1 MDTLLFETG
10 YGLIPKSVMTNSDL
24 SLQCKGIFSYLCA
37 YAGNKD
43 TAFPGIDLITK
54 QLSISKDTFY
64 KYMKELKDKG
74 FIESV
79 QVKEDGKFSHTE
91 YKIIPFPK
99 SSDTVSSD
107 TESPY
112 TVNQDTKSN
121 SNIKSNSI
129 KNNNNIYSPVIDYLN
144 KKCGTS
150 YKSTTKKTQTL
161 IRARQV
167 EGFELE
173 DFKKVID
180 NKAAS
185 WLNDPKMCK
194 FLRPETLFGNKFEGY
209 LNEKPRGGGPN
220 GGPGG
225 NTSSDSNSF
234 EGIKLNF
241 Q

>member
-1 MDTLLFETG
+1 MERHFKG
-10 YGLIPKSVMTNSDL
+10 IWIPKEVYLNKEL
-24 SLQCKGIFSYLCA
+24 SWIEKILFVEIDSLDGEEGCYASNEYFAEHLQVSKGRISKMINKLVKMKYISSELI
-37 YAGNKD
+37 YKKGTKQIEKRVLKNNLTYSQKRLEGIVENDHRGIVENDQDNNKD
-43 TAFPGIDLITK
+43 
-54 QLSISKDTFY
+54 
-64 KYMKELKDKG
+64 
-74 FIESV
+74 
-79 QVKEDGKFSHTE
+79 
-91 YKIIPFPK
+91 
-99 SSDTVSSD
+99 
-107 TESPY
+107 
-112 TVNQDTKSN
+112 
-121 SNIKSNSI
+121 
-129 KNNNNIYSPVIDYLN
+129 KNNTLYINIYSPVIDYLN
-144 KKCGTS
+144 EKCGTS
-150 YKSTTKKTQTL
+150 YKSTTNKTQTL

-185 WLNDPKMCK
+185 WLNDSKMCK

-225 NTSSDSNSF
+225 NTSGDCNSF

>member
-1 MDTLLFETG
+1 MERNFKG
-10 YGLIPKSVMTNSDL
+10 IWIPKEVYLNKEL
-24 SLQCKGIFSYLCA
+24 SWIEKILFVEIDSLDGEEGCYASNEYFAEHLQVSKGRISKMINKLVKMKYITSELI
-37 YAGNKD
+37 YKKGTKQIEKRVLKNNLTYSQKRLEGIVENDHRGIVENDQDNNKD
-43 TAFPGIDLITK
+43 
-54 QLSISKDTFY
+54 
-64 KYMKELKDKG
+64 
-74 FIESV
+74 
-79 QVKEDGKFSHTE
+79 
-91 YKIIPFPK
+91 
-99 SSDTVSSD
+99 
-107 TESPY
+107 
-112 TVNQDTKSN
+112 
-121 SNIKSNSI
+121 
-129 KNNNNIYSPVIDYLN
+129 KNNTLYINIYSPVIDYLN
-144 KKCGTS
+144 EKCGTS
-150 YKSTTKKTQTL
+150 YKSTTNKTQTL

>member
-1 MDTLLFETG
+1 MERHFKG
-10 YGLIPKSVMTNSDL
+10 IWIPKEVYLNKEL
-24 SLQCKGIFSYLCA
+24 SWIEKILFVEIDSLDGEEGCYASNEYFAEHLQVSKGRISKMINKLVKMKYISSELI
-37 YAGNKD
+37 YKKGTKQIEKRVLKNNLTYSQKRLEGIVENDHRGIVENDQDNNKD
-43 TAFPGIDLITK
+43 
-54 QLSISKDTFY
+54 
-64 KYMKELKDKG
+64 
-74 FIESV
+74 
-79 QVKEDGKFSHTE
+79 
-91 YKIIPFPK
+91 
-99 SSDTVSSD
+99 
-107 TESPY
+107 
-112 TVNQDTKSN
+112 
-121 SNIKSNSI
+121 
-129 KNNNNIYSPVIDYLN
+129 KNNTLYINIYSPVIDYLN
-144 KKCGTS
+144 EKCGTS

-185 WLNDPKMCK
+185 WLDDPKMCK

-209 LNEKPRGGGPN
+209 LNEKPKGGRPN
-220 GGPGG
+220 GKPGG